1 MGTRPTTCSRAMQS
15 SHAQHSAQYR
25 FTCECVVNLTPGC
38 CVNGRPLASAAIAD
52 DYPAYTIYLC
62 PTMAHRSFVNQL
74 LPSSIRQ
81 ARSPRLYP
89 STNTTAR
96 RSYIYGFLAAVFV
109 SVCTSPIW
117 TVPSRHNRGGSS
129 APPPPWGVV
138 AGVSD
143 RRGRVREMERS
154 PAKLVCHMFKYAVF

>member
-1 MGTRPTTCSRAMQS
+1 MLQFRSELQRENNKKLSGNRVGTRPTTCSRAMQS

-129 APPPPWGVV
+129 APPHLGEWWQG
-138 AGVSD
+138 
-143 RRGRVREMERS
+143 S
-154 PAKLVCHMFKYAVF
+154 PTEEGG